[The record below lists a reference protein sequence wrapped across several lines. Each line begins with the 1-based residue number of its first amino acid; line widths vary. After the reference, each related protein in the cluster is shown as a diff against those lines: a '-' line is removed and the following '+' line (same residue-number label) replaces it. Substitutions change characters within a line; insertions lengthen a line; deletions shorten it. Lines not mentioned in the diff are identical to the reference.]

1 MNEIEQAVFES
12 DNKRHKL
19 EDAILIILLFL
30 SLAGVAITD
39 YSASDGYGYWLIMV
53 FVFAF
58 FAILTAWIQ
67 SKRTNREFADIVK
80 HQSMH
85 WLTTLLAVGGGFML
99 QKSGHLSPDAA
110 CFVILLL
117 LSLASMLDGL
127 RIGWRFSLVG
137 LYLGTSS
144 VIGAFYT
151 PHMWIDVIIAIFI
164 VIASIFGEY
173 LVKWLWGILSR

>member
-1 MNEIEQAVFES
+1 MNEIDIAEFES
-12 DNKRHKL
+12 DQKRNKL
-19 EDAILIILLFL
+19 EDAILIFLLIL
-30 SLAGVAITD
+30 SLAGIAITD
-39 YSASDGYGYWLIMV
+39 YSPNDGYGYWLIMV

-67 SKRTNREFADIVK
+67 SKHTNREFASIVK

-85 WLTTLLAVGGGFML
+85 WSTTLLAVGGGFML

-137 LYLGTSS
+137 LFLGSSS
-144 VIGAFYT
+144 VIGAFYN
-151 PHMWIDVIIAIFI
+151 PHMWIDAIIAIVI
-164 VIASIFGEY
+164 VVASLFGENIIKKIWS
-173 LVKWLWGILSR
+173 LLSH

>member
-1 MNEIEQAVFES
+1 MNEINMAELES
-12 DNKRHKL
+12 EKKRHML
-19 EDAILIILLFL
+19 EDGILVFLLIL

-67 SKRTNREFADIVK
+67 TKHTNRKFSNIVK
-80 HQSMH
+80 HQAMH
-85 WLTTLLAVGGGFML
+85 WSTTLLAVGGGFML

-127 RIGWRFSLVG
+127 RIGWRFILVG
-137 LYLGTSS
+137 LFLGTSS
-144 VIGAFYT
+144 VIGAFYN
-151 PHMWIDVIIAIFI
+151 PHMWIDVIIAVVI
-164 VIASIFGEY
+164 VVASLFGEY
-173 LVKWLWGILSR
+173 LVNKLWDILSH

>member
-1 MNEIEQAVFES
+1 MNNIAQTELEDE
-12 DNKRHKL
+12 NKRHKL

-67 SKRTNREFADIVK
+67 SKHTNREFADIVK

-99 QKSGHLSPDAA
+99 QKSGHLSPEAA

-151 PHMWIDVIIAIFI
+151 PHMWIDVVIAIII
-164 VIASIFGEY
+164 VVASLFGEF
-173 LVKWLWGILSR
+173 LIKGLWNILSR